1 MEKRTRIAV
10 LLIALILG
18 ANLTFTAYTQ
28 KKRLQQQQAR
38 RAAEI
43 ADSLAKAPPPATIPP
58 PDAAPPG
65 VAAQTTPPA
74 AGAGPGSG
82 ATAGAGAQPGALPA
96 APPETP
102 SLFPVAAADAADLV
116 IETPLQR
123 IVLARA
129 GGVVRSLQLQG
140 FEVYDNGP
148 VDLVPVGFREAGVGG
163 LALRLRTP
171 AGDLGLDAAAFE
183 PEPGVFGADGVLR
196 LDAGADA
203 RTVTLRATANGG
215 GAIVKR
221 YTFHPDQY
229 VFDFTVAFEPGPA
242 LPRVDAYQLEWT
254 TGMPITEGTAREDE
268 TRFRIAAAVGNDLV
282 SKKTSDFKKAQSIQV
297 PGDVHWA
304 CLQSKYFTVA
314 LIPAAPIS
322 GTTEMVG
329 EARSHWIGMRL
340 VQPTP
345 WRGGGESYRVYA
357 GPIDYD
363 RIRALGVG
371 LESTVELGW
380 RWIRPISSAVLAF
393 MEFLNKFIPN
403 YGIIIIIVSVLA
415 KLIFWPLTER
425 SFRSMRRMQDMQPR
439 MEEIR
444 RRYKDDPRGMNE
456 QMMAMYREQK
466 INPVGGCMP
475 MLVQMPMF
483 FALFAALQSSVELRN
498 APFMGWIDNLAGPDV
513 LARLPFSLPVIGNA
527 LSVLPF
533 IMGATMVWQA
543 KLTPSM
549 GPQSGPQAAAMRQQA
564 FLMRWIMPIMM
575 TFFFY
580 KMPSGLVIYWIVS
593 TLMGIW
599 QQWHINRK
607 LGPPAQVV
615 GVVAPKAD
623 GGGAG
628 PATTRPQSLP
638 APQPRGRERSG
649 RAGGRSA

>member
-1 MEKRTRIAV
+1 MEKRTQIAV

-28 KKRLQQQQAR
+28 KKRLQQQQAK

-43 ADSLAKAPPPATIPP
+43 ADSLAQAPPPA
-58 PDAAPPG
+58 AATPGATQGEPTG
-65 VAAQTTPPA
+65 VAAQSAPPA
-74 AGAGPGSG
+74 AGALAPPASQPVPPA
-82 ATAGAGAQPGALPA
+82 ATA
-96 APPETP
+96 T
-102 SLFPVAAADAADLV
+102 LFPVAATDAGDLV
-116 IETPLQR
+116 VETPLQR
-123 IVLARA
+123 VVLARS
-129 GGVVRSLQLQG
+129 GGVVRSLQLHG
-140 FEVYDNGP
+140 FDVYDNGP
-148 VDLVPVGFREAGVGG
+148 VDLVPVGSREAGVGA

-171 AGDLGLDAAAFE
+171 AGDVALDAAAFE
-183 PEPGVFGADGVLR
+183 PEAGVFGADGVLR
-196 LDAGADA
+196 LDAGAQPL
-203 RTVTLRATANGG
+203 TVTLRATATGG

-221 YTFHPDQY
+221 FTFHPDQY
-229 VFDFTVAFEPGPA
+229 AFDFGVAFEPGPA

-268 TRFRIAAAVGNDLV
+268 TRFRIAAAIGNDLV
-282 SKKTSDFKKAQSIQV
+282 SKKTGDFRKTESIQV
-297 PGDVHWA
+297 PGEVRWA

-314 LIPAAPIS
+314 LIPATPIS
-322 GTTEMVG
+322 GTMEMVG

-345 WRGGGESYRVYA
+345 WRGGGENYRVYA

-380 RWIRPISSAVLAF
+380 RWIRPISSAVVTF
-393 MEFLNKFIPN
+393 MKFLNRFIPN

-466 INPVGGCMP
+466 INPLGGCMP

-483 FALFAALQSSVELRN
+483 FALFAALQSSIELRN
-498 APFMGWIDNLAGPDV
+498 ASFFGWIDNLAGPDV
-513 LARLPFSLPVIGNA
+513 LARLPFSLPVIGSA
-527 LSVLPF
+527 ISVLPF
-533 IMGATMVWQA
+533 IMGATMLWQA

-549 GPQSGPQAAAMRQQA
+549 GPQTGPQAAAMRQQA

-580 KMPSGLVIYWIVS
+580 KMPSGLVVYWIVS

-607 LGPPAQVV
+607 LGPPATVV
-615 GVVAPKAD
+615 GVVAPKVD
-623 GGGAG
+623 GGG
-628 PATTRPQSLP
+628 PAARAQSLP